1 MTIFMKMIV
10 VIVMRIC
17 QNQNEKKTE
26 MNLRPTVLIGAAG
39 VPRVFTEEIIKDMA
53 REAGGQMSKDGQV
66 ARWPGE
72 HSNDFNV
79 KRRTY

>member
-1 MTIFMKMIV
+1 MKMIV

-17 QNQNEKKTE
+17 QNQTGKKTE

-53 REAGGQMSKDGQV
+53 R
-66 ARWPGE
+66 
-72 HSNDFNV
+72 
-79 KRRTY
+79 